1 MITTKVLVTTVKKSF
16 DAAPEVANELV
27 AIAHEMGIPQSA
39 VIVVALEAYFLDYYR
54 KKHEKMRFKAPVE
67 VPKQLLTA

>member
-1 MITTKVLVTTVKKSF
+1 MTVKKSF

-39 VIVVALEAYFLDYYR
+39 VIVIALEAYFLDYYR
-54 KKHEKMRFKAPVE
+54 KKREKMQHKELIA
-67 VPKQLLTA
+67 A